1 MHFVL
6 KLSKLC
12 NLRCTYCSEY
22 DELALKERMPLER
35 LEYFVRSVTEF
46 ALKQRE
52 LGRGPKEFCFVLHG
66 GEPLLLP
73 DAYLSALR
81 HYQHKFL
88 DSHEIPYTN
97 GLQTN
102 LYHVTRAKIE
112 HLQSLGI
119 RLGISVDVFGEER
132 LTLSGTDSQDR
143 VLENLQMLN
152 DIGYLENPGVG
163 AISVLHKGNIANAER
178 IYDFFNE
185 LRLSFRFLP
194 LESGAVDVAPSRFRH
209 LMITNEEKVAV
220 FKRIAER
227 HARLNKGITVRPLD
241 EYYQSAR
248 RYLAN
253 TSVAPYDFPDGEWA
267 LIINTNGDAYN
278 SGDEYRPRG
287 YMGNVFRQRLVE
299 IFESEAYGATV
310 AMRRKRMAACD
321 ACRFRTACTR
331 IPIAEMHACERDYEV
346 NGALRCAVA
355 FPMITD
361 YVERSRSSS
370 RMGPLLEDT
379 RAAIAVALPPIS
391 SEVL

>member
-6 KLSKLC
+6 KISKLC

-22 DELALKERMPLER
+22 DELGRKERMPLDA
-35 LEYFVRSVTEF
+35 LEFFVQSVSEF
-46 ALKQRE
+46 ALKQRS

-73 DAYLSALR
+73 DAYLSAFR
-81 HYQHKFL
+81 EYQHRFL
-88 DSHEIPYTN
+88 DPHDIPYTN

-102 LYHVTRAKIE
+102 LYRVTRAKIE

-119 RLGISVDVFGEER
+119 RLGVSVDVFGEER
-132 LTLSGTDSQDR
+132 LTLFGADSQDQ

-152 DIGYLENPGVG
+152 DIGYLDNPGVG
-163 AISVLHKGNIANAER
+163 AISVLHKNNIVLAEH

-194 LESGAVDVAPSRFRH
+194 LESGAVDLAPMRFRH

-227 HARLNKGITVRPLD
+227 HKRLNKGITVRPLD
-241 EYYQSAR
+241 EYSQSAR

-253 TSVAPYDFPDGEWA
+253 TRVAAYDFPDGEWA

-278 SGDEYRPRG
+278 SGDEYRQSG
-287 YMGNVFRQRLVE
+287 YMGNIFRERLVD
-299 IFESEAYGATV
+299 IFESEAYRATV
-310 AMRRKRMAACD
+310 ATRRKRMATCEAC
-321 ACRFRTACTR
+321 CYRTACTR

-346 NGALRCAVA
+346 NGMLRCSVA
-355 FPMITD
+355 FPLITD
-361 YVERSRSSS
+361 YVERFRSNP
-370 RMGPLLEDT
+370 RTGLLLEDT
-379 RAAIAVALPPIS
+379 LAAIESALS
-391 SEVL
+391 SDW